1 MGITE
6 LFGPRADLTRM
17 SGSPLAE
24 SMKVSGVFHR
34 ATIEV
39 NEGGS
44 EASAASG
51 NIRNCMVFRLAP
63 DSWKILFETGLNF

>member
-24 SMKVSGVFHR
+24 KMKVSSVFHR

-51 NIRNCMVFRLAP
+51 YIRIM
-63 DSWKILFETGLNF
+63 FE